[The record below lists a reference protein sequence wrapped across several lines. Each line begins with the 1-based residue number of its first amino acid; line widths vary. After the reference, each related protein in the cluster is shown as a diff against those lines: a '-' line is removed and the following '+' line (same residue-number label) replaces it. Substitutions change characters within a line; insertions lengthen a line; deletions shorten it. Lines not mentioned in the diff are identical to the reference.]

1 MSTRKTLT
9 IACQHHCGEVLAHAD
24 ENAIRYTCG
33 RCLLGDEPQP
43 SIESESELESSLDA
57 TFRDIGS
64 LTEAMLPEEFDAAAR
79 TAAALNVPRVLLT
92 TPHGTRV
99 WVEAPGLAM
108 TRYGRAPLHNSS
120 S

>member
-9 IACQHHCGEVLAHAD
+9 IACQHHCGEVLTNAD

-33 RCLLGDEPQP
+33 LCLLGDEPQAAMEL
-43 SIESESELESSLDA
+43 SSEGETAFDA
-57 TFRDIGS
+57 GFRDIGS

-79 TAAALNVPRVLLT
+79 TAAALNVSRVLLT

-99 WVEAPGLAM
+99 WVEAQGFSM
-108 TRYGRAPLHNSS
+108 TRNGRARLLPSR
-120 S
+120 